1 MIKKVTVSEIQKLL
15 GYEIEIVAED
25 TRKSLGEIP
34 VGTTCYI
41 DGVEFIVLEHDED
54 SETTAVIT
62 KDFIA
67 KAPFDENTNDFKNSS
82 LFKKELLDFY
92 LKIKRVQGGVYSH
105 IVDLTSDDG
114 RKDYGYCD
122 ACVSLLTCDQYR
134 KYVHILDKYRPDDW
148 WWLATAYSTSS
159 NGYSHSVRC
168 VLSGGSLNYRSC
180 FYGSGVRPFCIFD
193 SSILISE

>member
-15 GYEIEIVAED
+15 GYEIEIVAEN

-41 DGVEFIVLEHDED
+41 GGVEFIVLEHDED
-54 SETTAVIT
+54 SESTFVIT
-62 KDFIA
+62 KDFITI
-67 KAPFDENTNDFKNSS
+67 APFDENTNDFKNSS

-92 LKIKRVQGGVYSH
+92 LKIKRVQDGVFSH
-105 IVDLTSDDG
+105 IVNLTSDDG

-122 ACVSLLTCDQYR
+122 AYVSLLTCDQYR
-134 KYVHILDKYRPDDW
+134 KYVHILDKYRPNGL
-148 WWLATAYSTSS
+148 WWLATAFSTSS
-159 NGYSHSVRC
+159 NGYSRYIRC
-168 VLSGGSLNYRSC
+168 VDDGGALHYSICYCNR
-180 FYGSGVRPFCIFD
+180 GVRPVCIFD

>member
-25 TRKSLGEIP
+25 TRKSLGDIP

-41 DGVEFIVLEHDED
+41 GGVEFIVLEHDED
-54 SETTAVIT
+54 SKTTSVIT

-67 KAPFDENTNDFKNSS
+67 KAPFDKNTNDFKNSS
-82 LFKKELLDFY
+82 LFKEVLLDFY
-92 LKIKRVQGGVYSH
+92 LKIKRVQGGVFSH

-114 RKDYGYCD
+114 RKDYGYCG
-122 ACVSLLTCDQYR
+122 AYVSLLTCDQYR
-134 KYVHILDKYRPDDW
+134 KYVHILDKYRPDGW

-159 NGYSHSVRC
+159 NGYSRCVRC
-168 VLSGGSLNYRSC
+168 VNSIGTLNYDYC
-180 FYGSGVRPFCIFD
+180 NYDYGVRPFCIFD
-193 SSILISE
+193 SSTLISE